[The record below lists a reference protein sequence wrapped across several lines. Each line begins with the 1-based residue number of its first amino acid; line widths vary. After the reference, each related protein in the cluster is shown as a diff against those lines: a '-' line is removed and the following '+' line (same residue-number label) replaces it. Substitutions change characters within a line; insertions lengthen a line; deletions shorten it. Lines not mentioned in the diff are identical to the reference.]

1 MRWLLPICL
10 LFLFGCERAELPR
23 AEKGRIDLRAWQLD
37 QGLQLLSGEWR
48 FIPEQPG
55 FKPGWLK
62 VPSTWDDYF
71 HSHWPV
77 QGKARYELTVL
88 LPPWVKQ
95 GHLLQVTTD
104 SVGNRFICRVN
115 GQQVGASGR
124 YALTALAP
132 ASRMTTFVPF
142 YATGSQLELACDV
155 TNDEFYRGGLI
166 RKVWLGTMEDIAFRR
181 TLQSMGHNLVLG
193 ILIFLVVYHL
203 IFFVQR
209 RQDRFLLW
217 FSLLCIS
224 VINYLELF
232 IAHNLEYLF
241 GTLSFDSHF
250 RLLRMTMF
258 LGQILFALYLREL
271 FPRERLHR
279 VTNYVVGVNIVFIAL
294 TLLLPGSVHG
304 PLLWVW
310 WLFMIGAIGIWL
322 QRLALLWLAGRPESR
337 LIGATTLLYICIVGN
352 DFLNDLDVLKNGY
365 YGMFGFIIF
374 CLGQTALLSWRFNQG
389 FERSAQLSRALQ
401 RTNIEL
407 EQRVNERTQALAV
420 SHAEVQALYQFRQM
434 LIQTLIHDLKNPLS
448 VILNLP
454 KRQPVPAELVETL
467 RQAGGRMLALVQ
479 NALDVDRLE
488 SQQLDLSLHRFLLA
502 PAVSEILDQLR
513 PWGDTKGLIL
523 EHQVADSLWVWADSQ
538 LLDRVLLNLMTNAM
552 KHTPPGGRI
561 AVYAFV
567 ERGLLYIEVRDNGR
581 GIAQERLAHVFER
594 LAPDRNGD
602 DELPSS
608 GLGLHFCRLAVEA
621 MGGEIS
627 LRSIPAQGTTV
638 TLTLSLPADPS
649 QSESPH
655 RGALP
660 YLDAEARTLLQPY
673 LADLQRTEIFEITA
687 LRQQLKNLESFKYD
701 KIQAWINEVKAAA
714 DTFNEERYRALL
726 ALIAPTDPVD
736 C

>member
-1 MRWLLPICL
+1 MRWLLLVCL
-10 LFLFGCERAELPR
+10 LCLCSCQETEPPR
-23 AEKGRIDLRAWQLD
+23 AIQGHMDLRAWELN

-55 FKPGWLK
+55 FQPGFIK

-77 QGKARYELTVL
+77 QGKARYELTIR
-88 LPPWVKQ
+88 LPSWIKQ
-95 GHLLQVTTD
+95 GQMLQLLTD
-104 SVGNRFICRVN
+104 SVGNRFTCRVN
-115 GQQVGASGR
+115 GRQVGASGR
-124 YALTALAP
+124 YALAASPP
-132 ASRMTTFVPF
+132 ASRMTAFVPF
-142 YATGSQLELACDV
+142 NAAGSQLELVCDV
-155 TNDEFYRGGLI
+155 ENQEFYRGGLI
-166 RKVWLGTMEDIAFRR
+166 RKVWLGTTEDIAFQRA
-181 TLQSMGHNLVLG
+181 LQSMGHNLVLG
-193 ILIFLVVYHL
+193 VLLFLAVYHL

-217 FSLLCIS
+217 FSLLCIV

-232 IAHNLEYLF
+232 ISHNLEYLF
-241 GTLSFDSHF
+241 GTLPFDTHF
-250 RLLRMTMF
+250 RLLRLTVF

-271 FPRERLHR
+271 FPRERLR
-279 VTNYVVGVNIVFIAL
+279 GVTRYVVAINMISIGL
-294 TLLLPGSVHG
+294 TLVLPGSVHG

-310 WLFMIGAIGIWL
+310 WLFMISAMGVWI

-337 LIGATTLLYICIVGN
+337 LIGFTTLLHLGIVAN
-352 DFLNDLDVLKNGY
+352 DFLNDLDILKNGY
-365 YGMFGFIIF
+365 YGLFGFIIF
-374 CLGQTALLSWRFNQG
+374 CLGQAALLSWRFNQG
-389 FERSAQLSRALQ
+389 FERSAQLSLALQ
-401 RTNIEL
+401 RTNLEL
-407 EQRVNERTQALAV
+407 EQRVQERTQALAA

-454 KRQPVPAELVETL
+454 RRQQVPAELVETL

-488 SQQLDLSLHRFLLA
+488 SQQLELSFQRFLLA

-513 PWGDTKGLIL
+513 PWGETKGLIL
-523 EHQVADSLWVWADSQ
+523 EHQVTDALWVWADPQ
-538 LLDRVLLNLMTNAM
+538 LLDRILLNLMTNAM
-552 KHTPPGGRI
+552 KHTPTGGRI

-567 ERGLLYIEVRDNGR
+567 ERCLYIEVRDNGR

-594 LAPDRNGD
+594 LAPERHRD

-638 TLTLSLPADPS
+638 TLTLPLPAEPS
-649 QSESPH
+649 QVSPM
-655 RGALP
+655 GVMPA
-660 YLDAEARTLLQPY
+660 LDAEARALLAPY
-673 LADLQRTEIFEITA
+673 LADLQRTEIFEISA
-687 LRQQLKNLESFKYD
+687 LRQQLKNLETFKYD

-714 DTFNEERYRALL
+714 DTFNEERYRVLL
-726 ALIAPTDPVD
+726 ALVAPTDPVD
-736 C
+736 CG